1 MQQRD
6 ARATVGSARREG
18 ALTVPP
24 LFVIAVGSLAISFMV
39 FIAMVAGAA
48 CGSDGD
54 GGPLTVA
61 PATETPTGT
70 PAEGTAPTTATAT
83 SPATGPTATP
93 GKSATPAGGGNGGGT
108 ATTAANI
115 VACGD
120 ILAPLNKQ
128 NALSANCA
136 PGGLQVVPSCS
147 ATDGQQVLI
156 GDARNALVEMIDA
169 ARKDGFS
176 LGAVSSYRSYQDQV
190 ETYNYWVRTS
200 GQDYADRTSARPGH
214 SEHQLGTTADV
225 SSPAAGCGLESLI
238 GTREADWIAANSWK
252 FGFVVSYPAGKEGV
266 TGYAYEPWHIRY
278 IGRGEASKVNASGLT
293 LTEYLGKR

>member
-1 MQQRD
+1 MP
-6 ARATVGSARREG
+6 APPSAPH
-18 ALTVPP
+18 AAKAQWPSP
-24 LFVIAVGSLAISFMV
+24 LFVIALGSVVISFMV

-48 CGSDGD
+48 CGGGDD
-54 GGPLTVA
+54 GGLVPIA
-61 PATETPTGT
+61 GATETPTEKASNT
-70 PAEGTAPTTATAT
+70 EVPPSATAT
-83 SPATGPTATP
+83 VPAAVPSPTPAKSPTAGT
-93 GKSATPAGGGNGGGT
+93 GNGGGST
-108 ATTAANI
+108 VTPANI

-128 NALSANCA
+128 NALAANCA
-136 PGGLQVVPSCS
+136 PSGLQVVPSCS
-147 ATDGQQVLI
+147 AADGQHVLI
-156 GDARNALVEMIDA
+156 SDARNAFIEMVDT
-169 ARKDGFS
+169 ARRDGLN

-200 GQDYADRTSARPGH
+200 GQEYADRTSARPGH
-214 SEHQLGTTADV
+214 SEHQLGTTVDV
-225 SSPAAGCGLESLI
+225 SSPAAGCGLESII
-238 GTREADWIAANSWK
+238 GTREAVWIAANSWK